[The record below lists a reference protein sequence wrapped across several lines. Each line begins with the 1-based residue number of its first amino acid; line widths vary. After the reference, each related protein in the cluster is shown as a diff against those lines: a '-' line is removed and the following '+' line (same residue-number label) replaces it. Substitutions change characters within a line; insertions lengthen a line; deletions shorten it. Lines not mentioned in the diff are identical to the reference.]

1 MIKADSVHSTPP
13 LNTSAIPSRRR
24 FLAQAAGVAA
34 GSAAL
39 GVALPLPEP
48 AGAAVAS
55 RDPMYAAI
63 EAHKTAKA
71 ALEAAIHVH
80 SALDRE
86 LPFEKCRSL
95 VTAWE
100 ETIVETDDPRWIESE
115 RDVDRCHDAETD
127 AACALLS
134 EGPTTM
140 AGCIALL
147 KYAVEADTDGMSWP
161 EGLYRD
167 VNDPGPTM
175 TGSWQQLL
183 IANLA
188 EILPELALGVV
199 A

>member
-1 MIKADSVHSTPP
+1 MTIERPMFPP
-13 LNTSAIPSRRR
+13 RRR
-24 FLAQAAGVAA
+24 FLLQAAGVAA
-34 GSAAL
+34 GSAVL
-39 GVALPLPEP
+39 GMALPLPQP
-48 AGAAVAS
+48 AVAAVAS
-55 RDPMYAAI
+55 PDPIYAAI

-71 ALEAAIHVH
+71 ALEAALHLY

-86 LPFEKCRSL
+86 LPLEKCRSR

-115 RDVDRCHDAETD
+115 RALDRCHDAETD

-167 VNDPGPTM
+167 VNDPGPTR
-175 TGSWQQLL
+175 TGSWHQLL
-183 IANLA
+183 VENLA
-188 EILPELALGVV
+188 EIMPELALGVV